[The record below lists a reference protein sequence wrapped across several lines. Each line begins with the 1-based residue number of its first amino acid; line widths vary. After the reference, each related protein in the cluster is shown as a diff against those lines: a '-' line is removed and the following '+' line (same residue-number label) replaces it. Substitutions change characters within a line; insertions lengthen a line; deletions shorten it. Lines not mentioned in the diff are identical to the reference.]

1 MANLHVENRLQG
13 ISSILNGVHQAGAS
27 MSAASK
33 GVERQAFID
42 NFLKE
47 VLPPIYRFGSGDVT
61 DLHGNKSGQLDVVVE
76 YPIAPS
82 LPSTAGSPRLYLA
95 ESLAAVIEVKSDLG
109 SQWDEAVATASK
121 LALVQRSFQNTMT
134 FGGDPP
140 GSRIP
145 LFAVGYK
152 GWSNLSTLQKYVA
165 DSPNIDGAL
174 AISSGLYC
182 CKGEYGNFWAT
193 GPWALWGL
201 ICSLHEITS
210 TLLMS
215 RTNPLGY
222 AIPNSP
228 PPM

>member
-13 ISSILNGVHQAGAS
+13 ILTTLNGVHQAGAS

-33 GVERQAFID
+33 GEERQTFIN

-47 VLPPIYRFGSGDVT
+47 VLPPVYRFGSGDVT

-82 LPSTAGSPRLYLA
+82 LPSSPVSPRLYLA
-95 ESLAAVIEVKSDLG
+95 ESLAAVIEVKSDLA

-121 LALVQRSFQNTMT
+121 LALIQRSFQTMMT
-134 FGGDPP
+134 IGGGRPP
-140 GSRIP
+140 SGRIP

-152 GWSNLSTLQKYVA
+152 GWSNPGTLQKHVN
-165 DSPNIDGAL
+165 DSPYIDGAL
-174 AISSGLYC
+174 VISSGLYYS
-182 CKGEYGNFWAT
+182 KTEHHELGAT

-201 ICSLHEITS
+201 ICSLHEITRHLIS
-210 TLLMS
+210 CN
-215 RTNPLGY
+215 TNPFRY
-222 AIPNSP
+222 AAP
-228 PPM
+228 